1 MRLHELP
8 NRLIGD
14 VETHGLE
21 HRCYNGICL
30 FAGLGILLSSLF
42 NVLIGIHWFISLVS
56 LFIASTYLFLYARS
70 RRHPDFQPYYGIFVV
85 NGVVLLAATWLWNG
99 GLDGSAPMVALVA
112 LVALITAVNRNPF
125 RVVGMVFVPL
135 MSILFLIEYL
145 APFLVQPYASRGE
158 RFLDLYVTFLLATF
172 VVAQIILMILK
183 AYREERARADAI
195 NQRLSEN
202 LEALQ
207 QTNRNLEKAL
217 SEVKTLSGLL
227 PICASC
233 QKIRNDRGYWDR
245 IETYIQAHSEATFS
259 HSLCPDCAHRLYPD
273 IYPETDAVEGVTEL
287 QTPITG
293 DEET

>member
-8 NRLIGD
+8 NRLLGD

-70 RRHPDFQPYYGIFVV
+70 RRHPDFQPYYGVFVV
-85 NGVVLLAATWLWNG
+85 NGVVLLAATWFWNG

-158 RFLDLYVTFLLATF
+158 RFIDLYVTFLLATF
-172 VVAQIILMILK
+172 VITQIILMILK
-183 AYREERARADAI
+183 AYREERARAEAM

-217 SEVKTLSGLL
+217 TEVKTLSGLL

-245 IETYIQAHSEATFS
+245 IETYIQNHSEATFS
-259 HSLCPDCAHRLYPD
+259 HSLCPDCARQLYPD
-273 IYPETDAVEGVTEL
+273 IFTEAKSSEEKTP
-287 QTPITG
+287 QTR
-293 DEET
+293 D

>member
-172 VVAQIILMILK
+172 VVTQIILMILK

-273 IYPETDAVEGVTEL
+273 IYPETDAVEGVTEP
-287 QTPITG
+287 QTPVTG
-293 DEET
+293 VEEA